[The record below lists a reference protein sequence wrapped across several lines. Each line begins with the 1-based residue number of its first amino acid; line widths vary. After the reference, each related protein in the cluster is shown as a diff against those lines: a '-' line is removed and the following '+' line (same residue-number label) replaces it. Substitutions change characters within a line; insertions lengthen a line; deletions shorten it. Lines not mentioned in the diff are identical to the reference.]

1 MDLILLH
8 GYIRPEESGN
18 FNLTK
23 TSPMG
28 TTEKEHGKPFAFPD
42 TIDYQTE
49 GIVSKRIL
57 QKEKG
62 NITLFAFD
70 TGQKL
75 SEHTAPFDALVQVLE
90 GTALIIIAGSENIL
104 KAGESIILPAGVIHA
119 VNARTQ
125 FKMLLT
131 MIRE

>member
-1 MDLILLH
+1 MNENQQT
-8 GYIRPEESGN
+8 GQKFSFPES
-18 FNLTK
+18 
-23 TSPMG
+23 
-28 TTEKEHGKPFAFPD
+28 
-42 TIDYQTE
+42 IQYQQD
-49 GIVSKRIL
+49 GIVSKRII

-70 TGQKL
+70 AGQKL

-90 GTALIIIAGSENIL
+90 GEAEIVIGGEAKQLTCC
-104 KAGESIILPAGVIHA
+104 ESIIMPAHVPHA
-119 VNARTQ
+119 VNATAK